1 MWSYNPLTALTG
13 RVWALPLSL
22 ATTYGITI
30 VFSSSGYL
38 DVSVLRVCFLLPGCI
53 DFINTGFPI
62 RTLPDR
68 FLFADPRYFSQ
79 LITSFFASESLG
91 IPHTPLVTFFVSL
104 NSIIQFFLIAQVFL
118 FTLFCSMSKN
128 VIQSTHGAYT
138 FFRLVKCALFRF
150 LRLVPVCLYK
160 QDVFS

>member
-104 NSIIQFFLIAQVFL
+104 NSIIIIFLIAQVFL

-128 VIQSTHGAYT
+128 VIQYLHGAFT
-138 FFRLVKCALFRF
+138 FFRLVKCALPAFSGLLLF
-150 LRLVPVCLYK
+150 
-160 QDVFS
+160 VFTTRMFF

>member
-1 MWSYNPLTALTG
+1 MWSYYPLTALTG

-22 ATTYGITI
+22 ATTCGITV

-62 RTLPDR
+62 RTSPDR
-68 FLFADPRYFSQ
+68 FLFADPRCFSQ

-91 IPHTPLVTFFVSL
+91 IPHAPLVTFFVISRFKNKFYSSL
-104 NSIIQFFLIAQVFL
+104 D
-118 FTLFCSMSKN
+118 CSSAF
-128 VIQSTHGAYT
+128 VYSVLQY
-138 FFRLVKCALFRF
+138 VKERY
-150 LRLVPVCLYK
+150 P
-160 QDVFS
+160 